1 MDSAII
7 SVPLGV
13 DSVHPNGP
21 SNFAPIVPGVA
32 PTTRAEF
39 QRIREVFESAL
50 ELPESD
56 RAKYVVDACGSEP
69 AILAEVQRMLAAESK
84 SFALLD
90 HVPEVSTSLQPGQM
104 IAGQF
109 VVEGLLGR
117 GGMGEVYRCRDT
129 DLGRTV
135 ALKVLPEPL
144 ARNPGAHARF
154 RREAKLLASSITRIS
169 R

>member
-1 MDSAII
+1 
-7 SVPLGV
+7 
-13 DSVHPNGP
+13 
-21 SNFAPIVPGVA
+21 
-32 PTTRAEF
+32 
-39 QRIREVFESAL
+39 
-50 ELPESD
+50 
-56 RAKYVVDACGSEP
+56 SEP

-84 SFALLD
+84 SFPLLD
-90 HVPEVSTSLQPGQM
+90 RVPEVFTSLQPGQI

-154 RREAKLLASSITRIS
+154 RREAKLLASLNHPNIAVIHSTEHIDDLHALVLEFIEGPTLADLVAGGPLPIEQALVIARQ
-169 R
+169 